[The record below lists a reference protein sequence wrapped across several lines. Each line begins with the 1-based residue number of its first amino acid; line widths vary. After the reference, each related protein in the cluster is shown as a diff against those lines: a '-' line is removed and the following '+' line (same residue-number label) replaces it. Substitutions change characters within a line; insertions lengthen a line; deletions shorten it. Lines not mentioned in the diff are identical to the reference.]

1 MLSLTIKDGYMLHIE
16 QFRHFYEEALHTV
29 SYLTSLRRVISL
41 IIKDGDKLHMEL
53 FTHFYGETI
62 HMVSF

>member
-1 MLSLTIKDGYMLHIE
+1 MLHIE